1 MFNYRDV
8 LDSEGIIARR
18 RPSYERREAQLIMAS
33 EVDAAI
39 RERRSLA
46 IEAGTGV
53 GKSFAY
59 LVPAIL
65 YAVEDQVRAFQ
76 SEDEGENELVSCNEN
91 GSCLQTDSRVFETE
105 PRSNDFDANK
115 SRRPDALGARETGD
129 LLFGDEEQIDDVRR
143 VVVSTHTIS
152 LQEQLFEKDVPFLNS
167 ILPFEFTVALAKG
180 RSNYLCLRRFGNAMR
195 RGKDGFLFETSES
208 REFARLKEWKEKT
221 AEGSKSELVPIPN
234 AEIWNEICCE
244 SDNCL
249 GRACKYRNDCFY
261 YRARQRLKNAQI
273 VIVNH
278 ALLFTDLAVRGE
290 GGSILPNYDV
300 VIFDEAH
307 TMEQVAAE
315 HIGIELTQYAVDYLL
330 TRLYNDRTNK
340 GFLVEESERACWG
353 VERETVVEAT
363 KLVDDCRIRAET
375 FFDELNRWL
384 EARPGSNGRVF
395 EKNIVRNGLGE
406 GLDSLKKALR
416 RVADLIEDKDR
427 LAEYK
432 AACERVDK
440 VVCLIRGWL
449 EQIDE
454 GLVYW
459 LERAKSRDRVNIIM
473 RAAPVDVAAFL
484 RARLFN
490 LVPTVVATSA
500 TLTTVGRRTGKSRAR
515 TLCQTNNNNS
525 TEDKED
531 GDGAEKETEETR
543 LAFKF
548 FRERVGMTGVRA
560 RALGSPFDYRKQ
572 MTLVL
577 AKGLEL
583 SPFEASRKGID
594 ESELGASNER
604 RLWSALEEYVEE
616 TDGGAFVLFT
626 NVSQM
631 RRATDAFTSTLAKKN
646 YPFFSQSDGTPRSV
660 MVQRFKESERSVLFG
675 VDSFWQGVD
684 VPGATLR
691 NVIIVK
697 FPFLAPDQPLIEA
710 RIEAI
715 KERGGNPFR
724 DYQLP
729 MAILKFKQGVG
740 RLIRTKS
747 DVGQV
752 VVLDERVHTKS
763 YGRDFLYALP
773 DCKLRI
779 DVFK

>member
-18 RPSYERREAQLIMAS
+18 RPSYERREAQLAMAA

-65 YAVEDQVRAFQ
+65 YAVDDQVRAFRTDEQ
-76 SEDEGENELVSCNEN
+76 EEDESSSLTADESEFSVSERALN
-91 GSCLQTDSRVFETE
+91 SSDLDSDKSPKTDEEGVC
-105 PRSNDFDANK
+105 K
-115 SRRPDALGARETGD
+115 SDE
-129 LLFGDEEQIDDVRR
+129 LLFTDEEQIDDVRR

-180 RSNYLCLRRFGNAMR
+180 RSNYLCLRRFGVAR
-195 RGKDGFLFETSES
+195 RRVADNTLFETDEQ
-208 REFARLKEWKEKT
+208 REFARLREWAEKT
-221 AEGSKSELVPIPN
+221 TEGSKSELVPIPS

-244 SDNCL
+244 TDNCL

-273 VIVNH
+273 IIVNH
-278 ALLFTDLAVRGE
+278 ALLFSDLAVRGE

-307 TMEQVAAE
+307 TMEHVAAE
-315 HIGIELTQYAVDYLL
+315 HIGIELTQYALDYLL

-340 GFLVEESERACWG
+340 GFLVEELEKAFWG
-353 VERETVVEAT
+353 ERETFVEASR
-363 KLVDDCRIRAET
+363 LVDECRIRAET

-427 LAEYK
+427 QAEYK
-432 AACERVDK
+432 AACDRIDK
-440 VVCLIRGWL
+440 VASLIKGWL
-449 EQIDE
+449 EQIDD

-459 LERAKSRDRVNIIM
+459 LERAASRNRVNIIM

-500 TLTTVGRRTGKSRAR
+500 TLTTVGYAKGKSRAR
-515 TLCQTNNNNS
+515 ALCQA
-525 TEDKED
+525 KETPE
-531 GDGAEKETEETR
+531 EKENNDGVENESEETR
-543 LAFKF
+543 LAFRF
-548 FRERVGMTGVRA
+548 FRERVGMTGARA

-583 SPFEASRKGID
+583 NSLEASSRGVD
-594 ESELGASNER
+594 ESELATLNER
-604 RLWSALEEYVEE
+604 RLWSALEEYVDE
-616 TDGGAFVLFT
+616 TDGGVFVLFT
-626 NVSQM
+626 SVAQM
-631 RRATDAFTSTLAKKN
+631 RRATDAFAAPLAKKN
-646 YPFFSQSDGTPRSV
+646 YPFFSQSDGTPRSL

-684 VPGATLR
+684 VPGAALR

-697 FPFLAPDQPLIEA
+697 FPFLAPDQPLVEA

-715 KERGGNPFR
+715 RARGGNPFR

-740 RLIRTKS
+740 RLIRTKN

-763 YGRDFLYALP
+763 YGRDFLRALP
-773 DCKLRI
+773 DCKLRV